1 MDTNKVLSISVWNL
15 PGDVFSEASAK
26 KRKSFHELVAKTVGT
41 HIGIDP
47 QKIEIRTM
55 RQLVV
60 DIDPK
65 KNPRK
70 AMECRNPPVSIQINW
85 CDEHRGAQIQEIG
98 GDGFIAMQ
106 TLYLKHYHPTEFY
119 AALLNNAKGSG
130 DNLSLAIVKFE
141 PLDTVVKTA

>member
-70 AMECRNPPVSIQINW
+70 AMECGNPPVSIQINW
-85 CDEHRGAQIQEIG
+85 CDEHRGARNQEIG
-98 GDGFIAMQ
+98 GDVFHIIGRMFGEELDPHSQ
-106 TLYLKHYHPTEFY
+106 
-119 AALLNNAKGSG
+119 AALEKKYELPM
-130 DNLSLAIVKFE
+130 SLLFHFLLMFMTGRMVRQ
-141 PLDTVVKTA
+141 

>member
-70 AMECRNPPVSIQINW
+70 AMECGNPPVSIQINW
-85 CDEHRGAQIQEIG
+85 CDEHRGAQNQEIG
-98 GDGFIAMQ
+98 GDVFHIIGRMFGEELDPHSQ
-106 TLYLKHYHPTEFY
+106 
-119 AALLNNAKGSG
+119 AALEKKYELPM
-130 DNLSLAIVKFE
+130 SLLFHFLLMFMTGRMVRQ
-141 PLDTVVKTA
+141 